1 MPAPHFVKALAAL
14 ALFNG
19 VLYLSVGPATANPE
33 EDAKMYTQDLKKSK
47 DAKVRINALNEL
59 GKLAG
64 LQRNLADEAMPEIY
78 KALEDK
84 DAGVRAA
91 AAKCLGACG
100 QPADKAVPA
109 LLKLLKEDK
118 DDSVKIAAALG
129 LGSMGKSAKAALPT
143 LRELAADKTSKL
155 GKTAKAV
162 VKAIVAKE

>member
-1 MPAPHFVKALAAL
+1 MPAPRFVKSLAAL

-19 VLYLSVGPATANPE
+19 LLYLTVAPAWANPE
-33 EDAKMYTQDLKKSK
+33 EDAKKYTQDLKKSK

-59 GKLAG
+59 GKLVG
-64 LQRNLADEAMPEIY
+64 FQRNLANEAMPDIY

-109 LLKLLKEDK
+109 LLKMLKDDKEDA
-118 DDSVKIAAALG
+118 VKMAAAIG

-143 LRELAADKTSKL
+143 LRELAADKKSKL
-155 GKTAKAV
+155 GGTAKAAM
-162 VKAIVAKE
+162 KAITAKE